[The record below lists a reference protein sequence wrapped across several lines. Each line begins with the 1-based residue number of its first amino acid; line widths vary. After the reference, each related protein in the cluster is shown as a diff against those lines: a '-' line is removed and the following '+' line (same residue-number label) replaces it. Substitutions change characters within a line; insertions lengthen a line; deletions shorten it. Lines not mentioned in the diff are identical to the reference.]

1 MMSPQRLYPRLLLEK
16 SMHISG
22 GIFNRVQI
30 DLAYNSNRIEGS
42 MLTHEQTRY
51 IFETNT
57 IGIGDSAVNVDDII
71 ETVNHFRCF
80 DFIIDNALSSLNQ
93 KSIKLLHKI
102 LKSGTSISKKD
113 WFSVGDYKK
122 IPNEVGGRMTTAP
135 EKVRQE
141 MATLIK
147 RYGRSANKSL
157 EDILAFHVAFERIH
171 PFQDGNGRVG
181 RLIMFKECLRC
192 GITPFIVGDDL
203 KLYYY
208 RGLSEW
214 DDMPGY
220 LIDTCLTAQ
229 DRFKKILDYFK
240 VAC

>member
-22 GIFNRVQI
+22 GIYNRVQI

-57 IGIGDSAVNVDDII
+57 IGIADSAVNVDDII

-102 LKSGTSISKKD
+102 LK
-113 WFSVGDYKK
+113 
-122 IPNEVGGRMTTAP
+122 
-135 EKVRQE
+135 
-141 MATLIK
+141 
-147 RYGRSANKSL
+147 
-157 EDILAFHVAFERIH
+157 
-171 PFQDGNGRVG
+171 
-181 RLIMFKECLRC
+181 
-192 GITPFIVGDDL
+192 
-203 KLYYY
+203 
-208 RGLSEW
+208 
-214 DDMPGY
+214 
-220 LIDTCLTAQ
+220 
-229 DRFKKILDYFK
+229 
-240 VAC
+240 

>member
-1 MMSPQRLYPRLLLEK
+1 MMSPQRLYPRFLLEK

-22 GIFNRVQI
+22 GIYNRVQI
-30 DLAYNSNRIEGS
+30 DLTYNSNRIEGS

-57 IGIGDSAVNVDDII
+57 IGIADSAVNIDDII

-93 KSIKLLHKI
+93 KSIKFLHKI

-135 EKVRQE
+135 ENVR
-141 MATLIK
+141 
-147 RYGRSANKSL
+147 
-157 EDILAFHVAFERIH
+157 
-171 PFQDGNGRVG
+171 
-181 RLIMFKECLRC
+181 
-192 GITPFIVGDDL
+192 
-203 KLYYY
+203 
-208 RGLSEW
+208 
-214 DDMPGY
+214 
-220 LIDTCLTAQ
+220 
-229 DRFKKILDYFK
+229 
-240 VAC
+240 

>member
-22 GIFNRVQI
+22 GIYNRVQI

-57 IGIGDSAVNVDDII
+57 IGIADSAVNVDDII

-113 WFSVGDYKK
+113 LFSVGDYKK
-122 IPNEVGGRMTTAP
+122 YRM
-135 EKVRQE
+135 
-141 MATLIK
+141 
-147 RYGRSANKSL
+147 RSV
-157 EDILAFHVAFERIH
+157 VA
-171 PFQDGNGRVG
+171 
-181 RLIMFKECLRC
+181 
-192 GITPFIVGDDL
+192 
-203 KLYYY
+203 
-208 RGLSEW
+208 
-214 DDMPGY
+214 
-220 LIDTCLTAQ
+220 
-229 DRFKKILDYFK
+229 
-240 VAC
+240 